1 MFIIE
6 EAIGWTLFGCMQ
18 RSRLRHISHVDK
30 SMFESLP
37 FVLLPAH

>member
-6 EAIGWTLFGCMQ
+6 DAIGWTLFGCMQ
-18 RSRLRHISHVDK
+18 TSRLFHTFHMDK

-37 FVLLPAH
+37 FVPLPAH